1 MQAYHNPNPSN
12 SCPSPSTG
20 PLISGPDP
28 EQLRRFL
35 IQQGKGALLPMLEV
49 ILSVDGSVNTLMDTM
64 SKVTIESL
72 LEFSA
77 EQVAGPK
84 LQGHRDQTDR
94 PVRHHGLQDGIVELA
109 DRKLQVKRPRL
120 RKREGGAGAEV
131 LVPAYEA
138 LRHNPQL
145 GQHMFDVLL
154 KGVSTRRYR
163 DVVSQMAES
172 LGTSTSAHTRQVI

>member
-1 MQAYHNPNPSN
+1 MQAYQNPDLSN
-12 SCPSPSTG
+12 SCASPSTC
-20 PLISGPDP
+20 PVVTGPDP

-35 IQQGKGALLPMLEV
+35 VQQGKGALLPMLEV
-49 ILSVDGSVNTLMDTM
+49 ILSVDGSVNALMDTM
-64 SKVTIESL
+64 SKATIESL

-84 LQGHRDQTDR
+84 AQGQRDQTDR
-94 PVRHHGLQDGIVELA
+94 PVRHHGVQDGIVELA

-131 LVPAYEA
+131 PVPAYEA

-145 GQHMFDVLL
+145 GQHMFDVLESYLDL
-154 KGVSTRRYR
+154 KPLR
-163 DVVSQMAES
+163 
-172 LGTSTSAHTRQVI
+172 